1 MVSALALG
9 LEALTRVEEKSG
21 EPALDDDWPRP
32 PPSGEEEE
40 EEPSASLLATRR
52 FRRRDSS

>member
-1 MVSALALG
+1 MALG